1 MQIQS
6 LGWKDPPQYSCLKNS
21 RDRGAWLTTAH
32 GVTELHMTEGLTLL
46 FLGELY
52 SALCNVFNVA
62 YCSFFQFY
70 SYLSKGEK
78 FGQLEIGCFIQ
89 SILTENLRIHICL
102 SSFWQSFKVG
112 IGVLI
117 LQMNKGN
124 SGPSHSMATVTRQVH
139 SRGEFLAPSTTSV
152 CTSHNWE
159 QNPNTEGKQSSEHS
173 ESFDIWNRLEKTEN
187 CPYLS
192 WAGFA
197 MVTDCLIG
205 SYVSFHFRIWSC
217 SVVHNYLDPSRAGIW
232 GHLHTVLLR
241 WVPAGEWSG
250 FLCDMKSLKA
260 PYLLYLHTRN
270 VLACL
275 ENPMDRGPCLARVH
289 GMAKS
294 WIQRSDWAGSSHLFA
309 NSNKGFTS

>member
-1 MQIQS
+1 
-6 LGWKDPPQYSCLKNS
+6 
-21 RDRGAWLTTAH
+21 
-32 GVTELHMTEGLTLL
+32 MTERLTLL

-52 SALCNVFNVA
+52 SPLCNVFIIA

-89 SILTENLRIHICL
+89 SILTENLSIHICL

-124 SGPSHSMATVTRQVH
+124 SGRSHTMAKVMWRVH
-139 SRGEFLAPSTTSV
+139 SRGEFLAPSTTSI
-152 CTSHNWE
+152 CTSHSWE
-159 QNPNTEGKQSSEHS
+159 QNPNTEGKQPSEHS

-192 WAGFA
+192 WAGFS

-217 SVVHNYLDPSRAGIW
+217 FAAAKSLQSCP
-232 GHLHTVLLR
+232 T
-241 WVPAGEWSG
+241 
-250 FLCDMKSLKA
+250 LCDPIDGSPQGSPIPGILQARTLKWVA
-260 PYLLYLHTRN
+260 ISFSN
-270 VLACL
+270 
-275 ENPMDRGPCLARVH
+275 DRA
-289 GMAKS
+289 
-294 WIQRSDWAGSSHLFA
+294 Q
-309 NSNKGFTS
+309 